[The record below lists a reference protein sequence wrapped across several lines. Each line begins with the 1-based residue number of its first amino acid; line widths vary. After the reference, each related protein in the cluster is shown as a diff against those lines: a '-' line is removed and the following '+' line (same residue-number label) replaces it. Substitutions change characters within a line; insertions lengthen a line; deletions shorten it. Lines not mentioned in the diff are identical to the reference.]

1 MRSVNVQ
8 EKLILLLFFNLKQEW
23 VLVFWNKIQT
33 HEKLKRMLFIV
44 PKHNSF
50 LPSNIRKQL
59 NQKHTSTPHLIFTI

>member
-8 EKLILLLFFNLKQEW
+8 EKLIFLLFFNLKQEW

-44 PKHNSF
+44 TKHNSF

-59 NQKHTSTPHLIFTI
+59 N